1 MITAI
6 ERQTMKKVYLRLLPF
21 CFILYF
27 ICYLDRVNVGFAALT
42 MNKDLGLSSYVF
54 GLGAG
59 AFFWGYFILEV
70 PSNLILERVGARRW
84 IARVMVSWGLVS
96 GAFAF
101 INGPTSFFILRFL
114 LGLAEAGFFP
124 GMILYF
130 TYWFPPSH
138 RCRITA
144 GFMAAIPVSI
154 GLGAPISTALLEL
167 DGVLGIAGWRWLF
180 LCEAAPAV
188 IFGIIT
194 WFYLTDRPAQADW
207 LSAEERGWL
216 AGEMERERRTVE
228 TGRHISVLQTL
239 FNPRVLALA
248 ATHFGQA
255 DVSVSIAV
263 FAAQIIKQL
272 GLTNMQTGFTTSIPY
287 VLGTVG
293 MIVWGSYADRKNERR
308 WNLTASCTTMA
319 AGCLIAGL
327 FDNSYWAVA
336 GLSLATIGLYAS
348 NAHLFPLPA
357 VFLTGPA
364 LASGIAWVNSI
375 GILGGSASPPIVG
388 WLKDA
393 TGSFSGGLYALANFG
408 LFAAIVS
415 AVGVRETPAAAAPRA
430 LEAAPGD

>member
-1 MITAI
+1 MVTAI

-21 CFILYF
+21 CFVLYF
-27 ICYLDRVNVGFAALT
+27 ICYLDRVNIGFASLT
-42 MNKDLGLSSYVF
+42 MNKDLGLSPYIY

-59 AFFWGYFILEV
+59 AFFWGYFLLEV
-70 PSNLILERVGARRW
+70 PSNLILDKVGARRW
-84 IARVMVSWGLVS
+84 IARVMVTWGLVS

-101 INGPTSFFILRFL
+101 CTGPVSFFVLRFL

-138 RCRITA
+138 RARIVA

-154 GLGAPISTALLEL
+154 GLGAPVSTGLLEL
-167 DGVLGIAGWRWLF
+167 DGLFGLAGWKWLF

-194 WFYLTDRPAQADW
+194 FFYLTDRPAQANW
-207 LSAEERGWL
+207 LAAEERNWL
-216 AGEMERERRTVE
+216 AREMEKERRTVE
-228 TGRHISVLQTL
+228 TGRAISVLQSL
-239 FNPRVLALA
+239 FSPRVLALA
-248 ATHFGQA
+248 AIHFGQA
-255 DVSVSIAV
+255 GVSVGIAV

-272 GLTNMQTGFTTSIPY
+272 GLTNMQTGFTTAIPY
-287 VLGTVG
+287 ALGTVG
-293 MIVWGSYADRKNERR
+293 MIVWGHYSDRKNERR
-308 WNLTASCTTMA
+308 WNLTASCSCMA
-319 AGCLIAGL
+319 LGCLLAGL
-327 FDNSYWAVA
+327 LGASYWSVL

-364 LASGIAWVNSI
+364 LASGIAWVNSV

-388 WLKDA
+388 WIREV
-393 TGSFSGGLYALANFG
+393 TGSFSGGLYALAGFG
-408 LFAAIVS
+408 LMAAIVS
-415 AVGVRETPAAAAPRA
+415 AICVRETPVAVPQA
-430 LEAAPGD
+430 LEAAAD